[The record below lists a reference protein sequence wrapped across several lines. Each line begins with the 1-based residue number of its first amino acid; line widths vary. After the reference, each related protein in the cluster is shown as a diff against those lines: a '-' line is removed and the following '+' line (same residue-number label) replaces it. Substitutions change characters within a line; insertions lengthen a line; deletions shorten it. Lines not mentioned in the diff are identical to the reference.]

1 MGTAQGYHPGWVYH
15 GLVTGTVAD
24 AARLLRMLVTGG
36 LLQPESF
43 ARMLDGRPLPEHRS
57 ATYPDPAYGLG
68 LMLWAYDPRIHPLVH
83 TGSGPGSGNAVYAL
97 GQMVVALWGPGEGD
111 PAAQVF
117 ARLAGQRESE
127 ERRGG

>member
-1 MGTAQGYHPGWVYH
+1 MLCFSSRSRHTICA
-15 GLVTGTVAD
+15 LVTGVQTCALPI
-24 AARLLRMLVTGG
+24 LLRMLVTGG

-68 LMLWAYDPRIHPLVH
+68 LMLWAYDPRSHPLGH
-83 TGSGPGSGNAVYAL
+83 TGSGPGSGIAVYAL
-97 GQMVVALWGPGEGD
+97 GPMVCALWGTGEGD

-117 ARLAGQRESE
+117 ARLAGQR
-127 ERRGG
+127 RAG